1 MNVLVTGGAGY
12 VGTTL
17 LPVLLE
23 RDYKVRVLDN
33 LMFGGIPLL
42 PFFKYQ
48 NFEFIG
54 GDIRNKDDVR
64 RAVENQDVIF
74 HLAAIVGYPACRKEP
89 SLAEAVNIGGT
100 ENLIKAVTKDQL
112 VVFAST
118 GSNYGSVEEICTEET
133 PLNPLSLYGETK
145 TIAERRIL
153 ENCNAIVY
161 RFATAFGVSPR
172 IRLDLLI
179 NDFVYKAL
187 TEGYL
192 VVYES
197 HFKRTFIHVRDMAR
211 AFLFAIDNA
220 YKMAGQTYNAG
231 SEEMNLSKQDVCE
244 KIRSKINC
252 HVHYADVGEDLDKR
266 DYEVSYEKINSLGYG
281 TKITVD
287 EGIDELIKALRVVQI
302 KTQYSNV

>member
-1 MNVLVTGGAGY
+1 MNILVTGGAGY

-17 LPVLLE
+17 LPLLLE
-23 RDYKVRVLDN
+23 KGHKVRVLDS
-33 LMFGGIPLL
+33 LLFGGAPLL
-42 PFFKYQ
+42 PFFSNP
-48 NFEFIG
+48 NFDFVG
-54 GDIRNKDDVR
+54 GDIRNVDDVR
-64 RAVENQDVIF
+64 HAIENQDIII

-89 SLAEAVNIGGT
+89 SIAEAVNIGGT
-100 ENLIKAVTKDQL
+100 DNLIKEVSKNQV

-118 GSNYGSVEEICTEET
+118 GSNYGSVEGICTEET
-133 PLNPLSLYGETK
+133 PLNPLSLYGQTK
-145 TIAERRIL
+145 TVAERRLL

-161 RFATAFGVSPR
+161 RFATGFGVSPR
-172 IRLDLLI
+172 LRLDLLI

-197 HFKRTFIHVRDMAR
+197 HFQRTFIHVRDMAR
-211 AFLFAIDNA
+211 AFLFAVDNA
-220 YKMAGQTYNAG
+220 DKMVGQAYNVG

-244 KIRSKINC
+244 KIKNTINC

-266 DYEVSYEKINSLGYG
+266 NYVVSYEKINSLGYD
-281 TKITVD
+281 TNITVN
-287 EGIDELIKALRVVQI
+287 EGIDELVRALKVIQI